1 MTLEEVAGAEPIY
14 EIMPGWHEDIREVRR
29 MEDLPDNARRYVD
42 RIEALVDV
50 PAAFVSV
57 GPARDEI
64 IQVSDPFAA

>member
-1 MTLEEVAGAEPIY
+1 MTLEEVVAAEPVY
-14 EIMPGWHEDIREVRR
+14 ETLPGWEEDIREVRR

-57 GPARDEI
+57 GPGRDEI
-64 IQVSDPFAA
+64 IKVSDPFTA